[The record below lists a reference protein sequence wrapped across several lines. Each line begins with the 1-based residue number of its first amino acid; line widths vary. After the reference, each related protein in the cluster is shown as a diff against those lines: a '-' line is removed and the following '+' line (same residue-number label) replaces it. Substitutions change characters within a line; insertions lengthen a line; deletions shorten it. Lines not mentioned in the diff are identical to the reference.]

1 MVADLAADQG
11 CADGA
16 LIADAVQVHICLGG
30 TGQVVLLG
38 VLKVI
43 ALGQDLD
50 MHTDGGGVVGQ
61 LALVHDAGQLEG
73 GLQIGDAGLH
83 RSLLLLGGIILGV
96 LAQIAIAAGDLDLVG
111 NFLTLDGAQVFQFLL
126 QFIIALAG
134 NDNFFSHSSVS

>member
-16 LIADAVQVHICLGG
+16 LIADAVQVHIGLGG
-30 TGQVVLLG
+30 AGQVVLLG
-38 VLKVI
+38 VLRIV
-43 ALGQDLD
+43 ALGQNLD

-83 RSLLLLGGIILGV
+83 RSLFLLGGIILGV
-96 LAQIAIAAGDLDLVG
+96 LAQVAIAAGNLDLVG

>member
-11 CADGA
+11 CADRA
-16 LIADAVQVHICLGG
+16 LIADAVQVHISLGG
-30 TGQVVLLG
+30 AGQVVLLG
-38 VLKVI
+38 VLKII

-50 MHTDGGGVVGQ
+50 MHANRGSIVGQ

-73 GLQIGDAGLH
+73 GLQIGNAGLH
-83 RSLLLLGGIILGV
+83 RSLLLLGGIVLGV

-111 NFLTLDGAQVFQFLL
+111 NFLTLDGAQVFQFLF

>member
-16 LIADAVQVHICLGG
+16 LIADAVQVHIGLGG
-30 TGQVVLLG
+30 AGQVVLLG
-38 VLKVI
+38 VLRII
-43 ALGQDLD
+43 ALGQNLD
-50 MHTDGGGVVGQ
+50 MHTDGGGIVGQ
-61 LALVHDAGQLEG
+61 LALVHDACQLEG
-73 GLQIGDAGLH
+73 GLQIGNAGLH

-96 LAQIAIAAGDLDLVG
+96 LAQVAIAAGNLDLVG

>member
-1 MVADLAADQG
+1 
-11 CADGA
+11 
-16 LIADAVQVHICLGG
+16 
-30 TGQVVLLG
+30 
-38 VLKVI
+38 
-43 ALGQDLD
+43 
-50 MHTDGGGVVGQ
+50 MHANRGSIVGQ

-83 RSLLLLGGIILGV
+83 RSLLLLGGIVLGV
-96 LAQIAIAAGDLDLVG
+96 LAQIAIAAGNLDLVG